1 MDAMAPSLSDA
12 LKGSCPECGAAL
24 EMYFDVQQ
32 FVLRELR
39 DQATFLYEDVHLV
52 ASQYHW
58 PESSILDLPSRR
70 RAQYAEIIA
79 GTRS

>member
-1 MDAMAPSLSDA
+1 
-12 LKGSCPECGAAL
+12 
-24 EMYFDVQQ
+24 MYFDVQQ

-58 PESSILDLPSRR
+58 PESGILDLPSRR
-70 RAQYAEIIA
+70 RVQYAEMIA
-79 GTRS
+79 EAKS